1 MKERIERVKSHL
13 RENKKVYL
21 SGTIGVGIGAVGALL
36 TANKSSLVKNAQIQ
50 LLTWKSN
57 QTLEVFIEALG
68 DPGNIIQDNVTGTIY
83 ASQGQAARELGISA
97 SEISKHLNGKK
108 DHVSGHIFTR
118 LGKAAVAE

>member
-1 MKERIERVKSHL
+1 MKERIENVKRHL
-13 RENKKVYL
+13 RENRKVYI
-21 SGTIGVGIGAVGALL
+21 SGAIGVGIGAVGALL

-68 DPGNIIQDNVTGTIY
+68 DPGNVIQDTTTGSIY

-108 DHVSGHIFTR
+108 DHVSGHTFMR